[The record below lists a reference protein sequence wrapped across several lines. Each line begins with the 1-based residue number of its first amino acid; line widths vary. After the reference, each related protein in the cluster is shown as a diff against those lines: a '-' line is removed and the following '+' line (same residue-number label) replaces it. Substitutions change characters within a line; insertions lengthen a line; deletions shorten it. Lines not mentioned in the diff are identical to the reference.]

1 MDGLWGS
8 WSPWSKCSKTCG
20 GGTEEWSRN
29 CDSPTPSHG
38 GEYCQ
43 GKSTEVRLCNKNQ
56 CKLNYYFNPSFQNS
70 PQSATN
76 CNVGS
81 VSGSWGSWTDWS
93 KCSKSCAGG
102 TETRRRLCDSPA
114 PAHGGADCGGDDSQ
128 QRQCNT
134 ETCLKGKS
142 IDCFTL
148 SRMSSI
154 CHNHVILG
162 TECSSDR
169 VPDLSTFLIIDWVV
183 GTLSISI
190 LTRSDLINFN

>member
-1 MDGLWGS
+1 MVHIILYYFVVGPVDGSWGAWQIWTPCSQTCGVGTAERVRSCSSPVPAHGGADCQGKPSETKICNKHQCKPVDGLWGS
-8 WSPWSKCSKTCG
+8 WRPWSKCSKTCG

-43 GKSTEVRLCNKNQ
+43 GEPMEVRLCNKNQ

-93 KCSKSCAGG
+93 KCSRRCGG
-102 TETRRRLCDSPA
+102 GIETRR
-114 PAHGGADCGGDDSQ
+114 
-128 QRQCNT
+128 
-134 ETCLKGKS
+134 
-142 IDCFTL
+142 
-148 SRMSSI
+148 
-154 CHNHVILG
+154 
-162 TECSSDR
+162 
-169 VPDLSTFLIIDWVV
+169 
-183 GTLSISI
+183 
-190 LTRSDLINFN
+190 